1 MAADR
6 TCEQNKITI
15 DNRSICEITGVNE
28 VISFDE
34 YSIVLVT
41 SFGDLEIE
49 GEELKINGFSTEKQ
63 TLSVTGK
70 IGGLLY
76 LDASDKK
83 RSSKKRSSR

>member
-49 GEELKINGFSTEKQ
+49 GEELKIKGFSTEKQ

-83 RSSKKRSSR
+83 HSAKKRSSR